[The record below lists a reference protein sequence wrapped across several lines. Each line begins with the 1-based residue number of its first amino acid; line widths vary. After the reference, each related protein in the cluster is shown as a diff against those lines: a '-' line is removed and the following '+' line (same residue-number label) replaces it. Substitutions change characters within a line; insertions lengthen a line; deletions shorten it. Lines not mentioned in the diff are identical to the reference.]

1 MPSPLPLPQQTLVE
15 QSWSQAGISPRGSP
29 CHPTPLHPQILGS
42 VFTFSF
48 ECQRGGAGLGGGG
61 AGKVVF
67 TYPLLP
73 SPSPPGERS
82 TSHQGRQSKS
92 RHCHYGCLTECVW
105 RSFVC
110 L

>member
-48 ECQRGGAGLGGGG
+48 ECQRGGAGLGGALERLCLLTLSCPHLHPQGREAPPTR
-61 AGKVVF
+61 AG
-67 TYPLLP
+67 
-73 SPSPPGERS
+73 SPSPATATTG
-82 TSHQGRQSKS
+82 
-92 RHCHYGCLTECVW
+92 V
-105 RSFVC
+105 
-110 L
+110 